1 MSKHSGRNLAF
12 VLLLALSTGS
22 VNGAFAS
29 SRGQTPGQSAT
40 STTTTGSAS
49 DGITGTDP
57 EPIDPDIVNI
67 ILTILNLA

>member
-12 VLLLALSTGS
+12 VLLLALSTVS
-22 VNGAFAS
+22 VGRAFAS
-29 SRGQTPGQSAT
+29 TAGQAPGQSTA
-40 STTTTGSAS
+40 STASTGSVS
-49 DGITGTDP
+49 EGITGTDP